1 MGDFAGAVAIL
12 AGLCLFFGVVL
23 ALANS
28 KLKVWQD
35 PRVDDV
41 AGKLPGANCGACG
54 QPGCRAFAEQ
64 VVAGKLAPGKCT
76 VSSAGIIADIA
87 GLLGVEAGGDEKR
100 VARLACAGGKS
111 AVRDIADY
119 RGLGSC
125 GAAAV
130 VAAGGR
136 ACPWGCLGLGDCAR
150 SCNFGAIVMK
160 SEGLPVVDVG
170 KCVACND
177 CVVACPL
184 GLFSLR
190 PMSDQILVQCSTP
203 LAGPMARE
211 MCQVACDACGRC
223 ALDAPAGAIEMVGG
237 LAVVRAAGFSDVKS
251 TLRCPTGA
259 IQWVEAGQFAL
270 PKRVALRALSLG
282 RLHARAG

>member
-1 MGDFAGAVAIL
+1 M

-23 ALANS
+23 ALANA
-28 KLKVWQD
+28 KLKVWED
-35 PRVDDV
+35 PRIDDV

-64 VVAGKLAPGKCT
+64 VVAGTLAPGKCT
-76 VSSAGIIADIA
+76 VSSAAIIADIA
-87 GLLGVEAGGDEKR
+87 GLLGVDAGGEEKR
-100 VARLACAGGKS
+100 VARLACGGGKS
-111 AVRDIADY
+111 QVRDVADY

-125 GAAAV
+125 SAAAV

-150 SCNFGAIVMK
+150 SCDFGAIAMNA
-160 SEGLPVVDVG
+160 EGLPVVDVG
-170 KCVACND
+170 NCVACND

-184 GLFSLR
+184 GLFSLK
-190 PMSDQILVQCSTP
+190 PLSAQILVQCSAP
-203 LAGPMARE
+203 LTGPMARA
-211 MCQVACDACGRC
+211 MCKVACDACGRC

-237 LAVVRAAGFSDVKS
+237 LPVVRVAGFADVLA

-259 IQWVEAGQFAL
+259 IQCVEAGQFAA
-270 PKRVALRALSLG
+270 PKRLAVSALSLG
-282 RLHARAG
+282 RPHVRAG